1 MLSETNKSVAITS
14 NFPFKKIPQKLFF
27 FLMIFPKTSD
37 KGIHVEHQTIQEKQF

>member
-27 FLMIFPKTSD
+27 LMIFPKTSD
-37 KGIHVEHQTIQEKQF
+37 KGIHVEHHQTIQEKQF